1 MGSLALGRVML
12 ACLIIQ
18 KTAKVGK
25 SRQKTPKDR
34 QKTFSASFANKR
46 RAKVRQNEVKDDKNN
61 KKHLDQAI
69 VCLDDF

>member
-25 SRQKTPKDR
+25 RRQDR
-34 QKTFSASFANKR
+34 QKTFSASFVNKR

>member
-18 KTAKVGK
+18 KKAKVGK
-25 SRQKTPKDR
+25 RRQDTKKR
-34 QKTFSASFANKR
+34 QKTFSASFVNKR